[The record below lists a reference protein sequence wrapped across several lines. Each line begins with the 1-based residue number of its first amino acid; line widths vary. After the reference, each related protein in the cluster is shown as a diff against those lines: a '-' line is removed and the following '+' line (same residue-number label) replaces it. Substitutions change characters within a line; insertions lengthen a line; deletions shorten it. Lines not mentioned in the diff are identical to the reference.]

1 MLRQRPDRKD
11 QVHGINL
18 GDFALCDPAVD
29 DCGLFVDQVL
39 QPAFHD
45 FRQAWGTLQG
55 FVGKQAAFAR
65 HLFAHLQLA
74 LNVLQQ
80 FFARLAGRID
90 VAKRLQPDIQ
100 QVHQK
105 GAVDVFFA

>member
-11 QVHGINL
+11 QVHRIDLGNL
-18 GDFALCDPAVD
+18 AFRNPAFD
-29 DCGLFVDQVL
+29 DCGLFVDQVF
-39 QPAFHD
+39 QPALHD
-45 FRQAWGTLQG
+45 FGQAWCTLQG

-80 FFARLAGRID
+80 FFARLAVRID